1 MRAPPTEN
9 ESHKWKKRSR
19 HSAITPPI
27 FKKKSRIC
35 GNNLPSSKSNS
46 SKRTR
51 ANGNEGNLQKYL
63 ARPERLELPT
73 LWFEAR
79 CSIQLSY
86 GRYRVLYLLKGGRNR
101 GACGGKNRGHLGL
114 REGNE
119 ASHYVGIE
127 LCATGLDEP
136 ADRFLV
142 REPNAIGTRGNH
154 SIKSINHGDDAR
166 NDGNLRLL

>member
-9 ESHKWKKRSR
+9 ASRFWRKRSP
-19 HSAITPPI
+19 HFAITPPI
-27 FKKKSRIC
+27 FKKKSRTC
-35 GNNLPSSKSNS
+35 GNNSPSSKSNS

-51 ANGNEGNLQKYL
+51 ADENERNLQEYL

-86 GRYRVLYLLKGGRNR
+86 GRYHALYLLKGGRNR
-101 GACGGKNRGHLGL
+101 GARGGKNRGHLGL
-114 REGNE
+114 RKGNE
-119 ASHYVGIE
+119 ASHDVGVE
-127 LCATGLDEP
+127 LCAAGFDEP
-136 ADRFLV
+136 AYRFFV
-142 REPNAIGTRGNH
+142 RETDAIGTRGNH
-154 SIKSINHGDDAR
+154 SVESINYGDDTR